1 MQHNNVNGG
10 NKLSMWQTLFKITYK
25 DFSLDMEDI
34 DYYRSQ
40 VTVFENCL
48 EGNISKFLKDQVS
61 GQVLGTEEQCDSSV
75 WFQQHLFLI
84 TASRCKIITSLGE
97 KISRNIDARKSCY
110 DWIKNN
116 FWFPSNILTQDMK
129 CGIESESLAGN
140 FYMSNT
146 GNKVI
151 SSGLWVNRKYIHLA
165 ASPDGLI
172 YNDQNKLHGIIDIK
186 CLKKI

>member
-1 MQHNNVNGG
+1 MYYWDPRPKEFQIKNHVEQVNSFICNLQHNNVNGG

-25 DFSLDMEDI
+25 DFSLDGEDI

-129 CGIESESLAGN
+129 CGIES
-140 FYMSNT
+140 
-146 GNKVI
+146 
-151 SSGLWVNRKYIHLA
+151 
-165 ASPDGLI
+165 
-172 YNDQNKLHGIIDIK
+172 
-186 CLKKI
+186 